1 MVNVLTKKKKKKKE
15 HKDILRGNGDVEHLG
30 CGDGV
35 VSMYTCPNS
44 ARCTH

>member
-1 MVNVLTKKKKKKKE
+1 MVNVLTKKKKKKE